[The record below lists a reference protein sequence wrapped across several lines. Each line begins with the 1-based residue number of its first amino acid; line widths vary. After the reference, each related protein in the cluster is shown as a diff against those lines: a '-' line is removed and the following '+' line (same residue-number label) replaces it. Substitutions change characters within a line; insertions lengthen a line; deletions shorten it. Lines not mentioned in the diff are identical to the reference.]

1 MKIENILRK
10 NIEEYL
16 IDQYSI
22 SSLNFDIS
30 RTKKDFV
37 GHLTV
42 VLFPLIPIIKKSP
55 NDIAVEIVNYVNSKS
70 EIIQDFNVIQGFL
83 NISFKDSFL
92 IKVFDSKKNEEKR
105 KKELFLIEFSS
116 PNTNKPLH
124 LGHIRNI
131 LLGDSVSRIFQHNS
145 INVHK
150 TQIINDRGI
159 HICKSMVAWMKFGND
174 SSPESEGLKGD
185 HFVGKYYVKYNE
197 EFENQVK
204 QLVLKGFSEDE
215 AKKNA
220 QIFIEAQEMLLKWEA
235 NDKDVIN
242 LWKKMNSWV
251 YEGFDQT
258 YKKLNVDFDSMYYE
272 SNTYLT
278 GKDIVLEGL
287 SKDIFFKKEDGSI
300 WVDLT
305 SQGLDEKLLLRSD
318 GTSVYITQD
327 IGTAYLRYK
336 DHPAMK
342 GMIYTTGNEQDYH
355 FDVLF
360 KVIGLIG
367 YPWSSK
373 LKHLSYGMVDLPSGK
388 MKSRE
393 GTVVD
398 ADDLI
403 DQMVEKAKSI
413 SESLGKT
420 NDYSDAKKNDLYKT
434 IALGALKYHILK
446 VDPKKRIL
454 FDPNES
460 IDFNGNTGPF
470 IQYTYARIKSLEKK
484 NSNNQDFSKVNIT
497 DKEREI
503 ILLLSEFD
511 SIANSSY
518 ENLNPA
524 LIANYT
530 YELVKSFNSFYQSS
544 TIIGNKPINSF
555 RIQLS
560 SKVGEQ
566 IKISMNLLGIDCQ
579 KECKK
584 KPLQMEWF
592 FLLWLV
598 LCVIICQLQ
607 QGYR

>member
-55 NDIAVEIVNYVNSKS
+55 NDIAVEIVNYVNNKS

-92 IKVFDSKKNEEKR
+92 IRVFDSKKHEEKR

-530 YELVKSFNSFYQSS
+530 YELVKSFNSYYQSS

-566 IKISMNLLGIDCQ
+566 IKISMNLLGIDLP
-579 KECKK
+579 ER
-584 KPLQMEWF
+584 M
-592 FLLWLV
+592 
-598 LCVIICQLQ
+598 
-607 QGYR
+607 

>member
-1 MKIENILRK
+1 MNIENILRK

-16 IDQYSI
+16 LDQYSI
-22 SSLNFDIS
+22 TSLNFDIS
-30 RTKKDFV
+30 RTKKDFI

-55 NDIAVEIVNYVNSKS
+55 NDIASEIVNYVNSKT

-92 IKVFDSKKNEEKR
+92 ISVFDSKNKEHKNQ
-105 KKELFLIEFSS
+105 KELFLIEFSS

-131 LLGDSVSRIFQHNS
+131 LLGDSVSRIFQYNS

-185 HFVGKYYVKYNE
+185 HFVGKYYVKYNH
-197 EFENQVK
+197 EFEHQVK

-287 SKDIFFKKEDGSI
+287 SKDVFFKKEDGSI

-327 IGTAYLRYK
+327 IGTAYLRYR

-367 YPWSSK
+367 YPWSSR

-420 NDYSDAKKNDLYKT
+420 NDYSDHKKNDLYKT

-454 FDPNES
+454 FDPNAS

-484 NSNNQDFSKVNIT
+484 NNNNLDFSKVNLNK
-497 DKEREI
+497 KEREI
-503 ILLLSEFD
+503 IILLSEFD
-511 SIANSSY
+511 LIAKSACN
-518 ENLNPA
+518 NLNPA
-524 LIANYT
+524 LIANYV
-530 YELVKSFNSFYQSS
+530 YELVKSYNSFYQSS
-544 TIIGNKPINSF
+544 TILGNKPINSF

-560 SKVGEQ
+560 TKVGEQ
-566 IKISMNLLGIDCQ
+566 IKTSMDLLGIDMP
-579 KECKK
+579 ER
-584 KPLQMEWF
+584 M
-592 FLLWLV
+592 
-598 LCVIICQLQ
+598 
-607 QGYR
+607 

>member
-16 IDQYSI
+16 LDQYSI

-55 NDIAVEIVNYVNSKS
+55 NDIAFEIVNYVNSKS

-92 IKVFDSKKNEEKR
+92 IRVFDSKKHEEKR

-204 QLVLKGFSEDE
+204 QLILKGFSEDE

-287 SKDIFFKKEDGSI
+287 NKDIFFKKEDGSI
-300 WVDLT
+300 WADLT
-305 SQGLDEKLLLRSD
+305 NQGLDEKLLLRSD

-336 DHPAMK
+336 DHPDMK

-373 LKHLSYGMVDLPSGK
+373 LKHLSYGMVDLPTGK

-484 NSNNQDFSKVNIT
+484 NSNNQDFSNVNIT

-566 IKISMNLLGIDCQ
+566 IKISMNLLGIDLP
-579 KECKK
+579 ER
-584 KPLQMEWF
+584 M
-592 FLLWLV
+592 
-598 LCVIICQLQ
+598 
-607 QGYR
+607 

>member
-16 IDQYSI
+16 IDQYSV

-55 NDIAVEIVNYVNSKS
+55 NDIAFEIVNYVNSKS
-70 EIIQDFNVIQGFL
+70 EIIQYFNVIQGFL

-92 IKVFDSKKNEEKR
+92 IKVFDSKKHEEKR

-287 SKDIFFKKEDGSI
+287 SEDIFFKKEDGSI

-484 NSNNQDFSKVNIT
+484 NSNNQDFSNVNIT

-566 IKISMNLLGIDCQ
+566 IKISMNLLGIDLP
-579 KECKK
+579 ER
-584 KPLQMEWF
+584 M
-592 FLLWLV
+592 
-598 LCVIICQLQ
+598 
-607 QGYR
+607 

>member
-92 IKVFDSKKNEEKR
+92 IKVFDSKKHEEKR

-159 HICKSMVAWMKFGND
+159 HICKSMVAWMKFGSD

-287 SKDIFFKKEDGSI
+287 NKDIFFKKEDGSI

-336 DHPAMK
+336 DHPDMK

-373 LKHLSYGMVDLPSGK
+373 LKHLSYGMVDLPTGK

-566 IKISMNLLGIDCQ
+566 IKISMNLLGIDLP
-579 KECKK
+579 ER
-584 KPLQMEWF
+584 M
-592 FLLWLV
+592 
-598 LCVIICQLQ
+598 
-607 QGYR
+607 

>member
-1 MKIENILRK
+1 MNIENILRK

-16 IDQYSI
+16 LDQYSI
-22 SSLNFDIS
+22 PSLNFDIS
-30 RTKKDFV
+30 RTKKDFI
-37 GHLTV
+37 GHFTV

-55 NDIAVEIVNYVNSKS
+55 NDIAFEIVNYVNSKT

-92 IKVFDSKKNEEKR
+92 ISVFDSRNKEHKNQ
-105 KKELFLIEFSS
+105 KELFLIEFSS

-131 LLGDSVSRIFQHNS
+131 LLGDSVSRIFQYNS

-159 HICKSMVAWMKFGND
+159 HICKSMVAWIKFGND

-185 HFVGKYYVKYNE
+185 HFVGKYYVKYND
-197 EFENQVK
+197 EFEHQVK

-258 YKKLNVDFDSMYYE
+258 YKKLNVDFDSIYYE

-287 SKDIFFKKEDGSI
+287 SKDVFFKKEDGSI

-367 YPWSSK
+367 YPWSSR

-420 NDYSDAKKNDLYKT
+420 NDYSDHKKNDLYKT

-454 FDPNES
+454 FDPNAS

-484 NSNNQDFSKVNIT
+484 NNNNLDFSKVNLNE
-497 DKEREI
+497 KEREI
-503 ILLLSEFD
+503 IILLSEFD
-511 SIANSSY
+511 LIAKSACK
-518 ENLNPA
+518 NLNPA
-524 LIANYT
+524 LIANYI
-530 YELVKSFNSFYQSS
+530 YELVKSYNSFYQSF
-544 TIIGNKPINSF
+544 TILGNKPINSF
-555 RIQLS
+555 RIHLS
-560 SKVGEQ
+560 TKVGEQ
-566 IKISMNLLGIDCQ
+566 IKTSMYLLGIDMP
-579 KECKK
+579 ER
-584 KPLQMEWF
+584 M
-592 FLLWLV
+592 
-598 LCVIICQLQ
+598 
-607 QGYR
+607 

>member
-1 MKIENILRK
+1 MNIENILRK

-16 IDQYSI
+16 LDQYSI
-22 SSLNFDIS
+22 PSLNFDIS
-30 RTKKDFV
+30 RTKKDFI

-42 VLFPLIPIIKKSP
+42 VLFPLVPIIKKSP
-55 NDIAVEIVNYVNSKS
+55 NDIAFEIVNYVNCKT

-92 IKVFDSKKNEEKR
+92 ISVFDSKNKEHKNQN
-105 KKELFLIEFSS
+105 ELFLIEFSS

-131 LLGDSVSRIFQHNS
+131 LLGDSISRIFQHNS

-185 HFVGKYYVKYNE
+185 HFVGKYYVRYND
-197 EFENQVK
+197 EFEHQVK

-215 AKKNA
+215 AKKNS

-235 NDKDVIN
+235 NDKDVMN

-272 SNTYLT
+272 SNTYLI

-287 SKDIFFKKEDGSI
+287 SKDVFFKKEDGSI

-413 SESLGKT
+413 SESLGKI
-420 NDYSDAKKNDLYKT
+420 NDYSDHKKNDLYKT

-454 FDPNES
+454 FDPNAS

-484 NSNNQDFSKVNIT
+484 NKNSLDFSKVNLNE
-497 DKEREI
+497 KEREI
-503 ILLLSEFD
+503 IIILSEFD
-511 SIANSSY
+511 LISKSACK
-518 ENLNPA
+518 NLNPA
-524 LIANYT
+524 LIANYI
-530 YELVKSFNSFYQSS
+530 YELVKSYNSFYQSS
-544 TIIGNKPINSF
+544 TILGNKPINSF
-555 RIQLS
+555 RIHLS
-560 SKVGEQ
+560 TKVGEQ
-566 IKISMNLLGIDCQ
+566 IKTSMDLLGIDMP
-579 KECKK
+579 ER
-584 KPLQMEWF
+584 M
-592 FLLWLV
+592 
-598 LCVIICQLQ
+598 
-607 QGYR
+607 

>member
-16 IDQYSI
+16 LDQYSI

-55 NDIAVEIVNYVNSKS
+55 NDIAFEIVNYVNSKS

-92 IKVFDSKKNEEKR
+92 IKVFDSKKHEEKR

-197 EFENQVK
+197 EFEHQVK

-287 SKDIFFKKEDGSI
+287 NKDIFFKKEDGSI
-300 WVDLT
+300 WADLT
-305 SQGLDEKLLLRSD
+305 NQGLDEKLLLRSD

-336 DHPAMK
+336 DHPDMK

-373 LKHLSYGMVDLPSGK
+373 LKHLSYGMVDLPTGK

-484 NSNNQDFSKVNIT
+484 NSNNQDFSNVNIT

-566 IKISMNLLGIDCQ
+566 IKNINESFRNR
-579 KECKK
+579 
-584 KPLQMEWF
+584 F
-592 FLLWLV
+592 A
-598 LCVIICQLQ
+598 
-607 QGYR
+607 

>member
-16 IDQYSI
+16 LDQYSI

-55 NDIAVEIVNYVNSKS
+55 NDIAFEIVNYVNSKS

-92 IKVFDSKKNEEKR
+92 IKVFDSKKHEEKR

-159 HICKSMVAWMKFGND
+159 HICKSMVAWMKFGSD
-174 SSPESEGLKGD
+174 STPESEGLKGD

-197 EFENQVK
+197 EFEHQVK

-287 SKDIFFKKEDGSI
+287 NKDIFFIKEDGSI

-305 SQGLDEKLLLRSD
+305 NQGLDEKLLLRSD

-336 DHPAMK
+336 DHPDMK

-373 LKHLSYGMVDLPSGK
+373 LKHLSYGMVDLPTGK

-484 NSNNQDFSKVNIT
+484 NSNNQDFSNVNIT

-566 IKISMNLLGIDCQ
+566 IKISMNLLGIDLP
-579 KECKK
+579 ER
-584 KPLQMEWF
+584 M
-592 FLLWLV
+592 
-598 LCVIICQLQ
+598 
-607 QGYR
+607 

>member
-1 MKIENILRK
+1 MNIENILRK
-10 NIEEYL
+10 NIEKYL
-16 IDQYSI
+16 LDQYSI
-22 SSLNFDIS
+22 PSLDFDIS

-37 GHLTV
+37 GHLTI

-55 NDIAVEIVNYVNSKS
+55 NDIAFEIVNYVNCKT

-92 IKVFDSKKNEEKR
+92 ISVFDSKNKEHKNQN
-105 KKELFLIEFSS
+105 ELFLIEFSS

-131 LLGDSVSRIFQHNS
+131 LLGDSISRIFQHNS

-185 HFVGKYYVKYNE
+185 HFVGKYYVRYND
-197 EFENQVK
+197 EFEQQVK

-215 AKKNA
+215 AKKNS

-235 NDKDVIN
+235 NDKDVMN

-272 SNTYLT
+272 SNTYLI

-287 SKDIFFKKEDGSI
+287 SKDVFFKKEDGSI

-360 KVIGLIG
+360 KVIGIIG

-420 NDYSDAKKNDLYKT
+420 NDYSDHKKNDLYKT

-454 FDPNES
+454 FDPNAS

-484 NSNNQDFSKVNIT
+484 NKNSLDFSKVNLNE
-497 DKEREI
+497 KEREI
-503 ILLLSEFD
+503 IIILSEFD
-511 SIANSSY
+511 LISKSACK
-518 ENLNPA
+518 NLNPA
-524 LIANYT
+524 LIANYI
-530 YELVKSFNSFYQSS
+530 YELVKSYNSFYQSS
-544 TIIGNKPINSF
+544 TILGNKPINSF

-566 IKISMNLLGIDCQ
+566 IKTSMDLLGIDMP
-579 KECKK
+579 ER
-584 KPLQMEWF
+584 M
-592 FLLWLV
+592 
-598 LCVIICQLQ
+598 
-607 QGYR
+607 

>member
-16 IDQYSI
+16 LDQYSI

-55 NDIAVEIVNYVNSKS
+55 NDIAFEIVNYVNSKS

-92 IKVFDSKKNEEKR
+92 IKVFDSKKHEEKR

-159 HICKSMVAWMKFGND
+159 HICKSMVAWMKFGSD
-174 SSPESEGLKGD
+174 STPESEGLKGD

-197 EFENQVK
+197 EFEHQVK

-287 SKDIFFKKEDGSI
+287 NKGIFFKKEDGSI
-300 WVDLT
+300 WADLT
-305 SQGLDEKLLLRSD
+305 NQGLDEKLLLRSD

-336 DHPAMK
+336 DHPDMK

-484 NSNNQDFSKVNIT
+484 NSNNQDFSNVNIT

-566 IKISMNLLGIDCQ
+566 IKISMNLLGIDLP
-579 KECKK
+579 ER
-584 KPLQMEWF
+584 M
-592 FLLWLV
+592 
-598 LCVIICQLQ
+598 
-607 QGYR
+607 

>member
-16 IDQYSI
+16 LDQYSI

-92 IKVFDSKKNEEKR
+92 IKVFDSKKHEEKR

-159 HICKSMVAWMKFGND
+159 HICKSMVAWMKFGSD
-174 SSPESEGLKGD
+174 STPESEGLKGD

-197 EFENQVK
+197 EFEHQVK

-287 SKDIFFKKEDGSI
+287 NKGIFFKKEDGSI
-300 WVDLT
+300 WADLT
-305 SQGLDEKLLLRSD
+305 NQGLDEKLLLRSD

-336 DHPAMK
+336 DHPDMK

-373 LKHLSYGMVDLPSGK
+373 LKHLSYGMVDLPTGK

-484 NSNNQDFSKVNIT
+484 NSNNQDFSNVNIT

-566 IKISMNLLGIDCQ
+566 IKISMNLLGIDLP
-579 KECKK
+579 ER
-584 KPLQMEWF
+584 M
-592 FLLWLV
+592 
-598 LCVIICQLQ
+598 
-607 QGYR
+607 

>member
-1 MKIENILRK
+1 MNIENILRK
-10 NIEEYL
+10 NIEKYL
-16 IDQYSI
+16 LDQYSI
-22 SSLNFDIS
+22 PSLDFDIS
-30 RTKKDFV
+30 RTKKDFI

-55 NDIAVEIVNYVNSKS
+55 NDIAFEIVNYVNCKT

-92 IKVFDSKKNEEKR
+92 ISVFDSKNKEHKNQN
-105 KKELFLIEFSS
+105 ELFLIEFSS

-131 LLGDSVSRIFQHNS
+131 LLGDSISRIFQHNS

-185 HFVGKYYVKYNE
+185 HFVGKYYVRYND
-197 EFENQVK
+197 EFEHQVK

-215 AKKNA
+215 AKKNS

-235 NDKDVIN
+235 NDKDVMN

-287 SKDIFFKKEDGSI
+287 SKDVFFKKEDGSI

-420 NDYSDAKKNDLYKT
+420 NDYSDHKKNDLYKT

-454 FDPNES
+454 FDPNAS

-484 NSNNQDFSKVNIT
+484 NKNSLDFSKVNLNE
-497 DKEREI
+497 KEREI
-503 ILLLSEFD
+503 IIILSEFD
-511 SIANSSY
+511 LISKSACK
-518 ENLNPA
+518 NLNPA
-524 LIANYT
+524 LIANYI
-530 YELVKSFNSFYQSS
+530 YELVKSYNSFYQSS
-544 TIIGNKPINSF
+544 TILGNKPINSF

-566 IKISMNLLGIDCQ
+566 IKTSMDLLGIDMP
-579 KECKK
+579 ER
-584 KPLQMEWF
+584 M
-592 FLLWLV
+592 
-598 LCVIICQLQ
+598 
-607 QGYR
+607 

>member
-16 IDQYSI
+16 LDQYSI

-92 IKVFDSKKNEEKR
+92 IKVFDSKKHEEKR

-159 HICKSMVAWMKFGND
+159 HICKSMVAWMKFGSD
-174 SSPESEGLKGD
+174 STPESEGLKGD

-197 EFENQVK
+197 EFEHQVK

-336 DHPAMK
+336 DHPDMK

-373 LKHLSYGMVDLPSGK
+373 LKHLSYGMVDLPTGK

-566 IKISMNLLGIDCQ
+566 IKISMNLLGIDLP
-579 KECKK
+579 ER
-584 KPLQMEWF
+584 M
-592 FLLWLV
+592 
-598 LCVIICQLQ
+598 
-607 QGYR
+607 

>member
-1 MKIENILRK
+1 MNIENILRK
-10 NIEEYL
+10 NIQKYL
-16 IDQYSI
+16 LDQYSI
-22 SSLNFDIS
+22 PSLDFDIS
-30 RTKKDFV
+30 RTKKDFI

-55 NDIAVEIVNYVNSKS
+55 NDIALEIVNYVNCKT

-92 IKVFDSKKNEEKR
+92 ISVFDSKNKEHKNQN
-105 KKELFLIEFSS
+105 ELFLIEFSS

-131 LLGDSVSRIFQHNS
+131 LLGDSISRIFQHNS

-185 HFVGKYYVKYNE
+185 HFVGKYYVRYND
-197 EFENQVK
+197 EFEHQVK

-215 AKKNA
+215 AKKNS

-235 NDKDVIN
+235 NDKDVMN

-287 SKDIFFKKEDGSI
+287 SKDVFFKKEDGSI

-413 SESLGKT
+413 SESLGKI
-420 NDYSDAKKNDLYKT
+420 NDYSDHKKNDLYKT

-454 FDPNES
+454 FDPNAS

-484 NSNNQDFSKVNIT
+484 NKNSLDFSKVNLNE
-497 DKEREI
+497 KEREI
-503 ILLLSEFD
+503 IIILSEFD
-511 SIANSSY
+511 LISKSACK
-518 ENLNPA
+518 NLNPA
-524 LIANYT
+524 LIANYI
-530 YELVKSFNSFYQSS
+530 YELVKSYNSFYQSS
-544 TIIGNKPINSF
+544 TILGNKPINSF

-566 IKISMNLLGIDCQ
+566 IKTSMDLLGIDMP
-579 KECKK
+579 ER
-584 KPLQMEWF
+584 M
-592 FLLWLV
+592 
-598 LCVIICQLQ
+598 
-607 QGYR
+607 

>member
-1 MKIENILRK
+1 MNIENILRK

-16 IDQYSI
+16 LDQYSI
-22 SSLNFDIS
+22 PSLNFDIS
-30 RTKKDFV
+30 RTKKDFI

-55 NDIAVEIVNYVNSKS
+55 NDIAFEIVNYVNSKT

-92 IKVFDSKKNEEKR
+92 ISVFDSKNKEHKNQ
-105 KKELFLIEFSS
+105 KELFLIEFSS

-131 LLGDSVSRIFQHNS
+131 LLGDSVSRIFQYNS

-185 HFVGKYYVKYNE
+185 HFVGKYYVKYNH
-197 EFENQVK
+197 EFEHQVK

-287 SKDIFFKKEDGSI
+287 SKDVFFKKEDGSI

-367 YPWSSK
+367 YPWSSR

-420 NDYSDAKKNDLYKT
+420 NDYSDHKKNDLYKT

-454 FDPNES
+454 FDPNAS

-484 NSNNQDFSKVNIT
+484 NNNKLDFSKVNLNK
-497 DKEREI
+497 KEREI
-503 ILLLSEFD
+503 IILLSEFD
-511 SIANSSY
+511 LIAKSACN
-518 ENLNPA
+518 NLNPA
-524 LIANYT
+524 LIANYV
-530 YELVKSFNSFYQSS
+530 YELVKSYNSFYQSS
-544 TIIGNKPINSF
+544 TILGNKPINSF

-560 SKVGEQ
+560 TKVGEQ
-566 IKISMNLLGIDCQ
+566 IKTSMDLLGIDMP
-579 KECKK
+579 ER
-584 KPLQMEWF
+584 M
-592 FLLWLV
+592 
-598 LCVIICQLQ
+598 
-607 QGYR
+607 

>member
-16 IDQYSI
+16 LDQYSI

-55 NDIAVEIVNYVNSKS
+55 NDIAFEIVNYVNSKS

-92 IKVFDSKKNEEKR
+92 IKVFDSKKHEEKR

-287 SKDIFFKKEDGSI
+287 NKDIFFKKEDGSI
-300 WVDLT
+300 WADLT
-305 SQGLDEKLLLRSD
+305 NQGLDEKLLLRSD

-336 DHPAMK
+336 DHPDMK

-484 NSNNQDFSKVNIT
+484 NSNNQDFSNVNIT

-566 IKISMNLLGIDCQ
+566 IKISMNLLGIDLP
-579 KECKK
+579 ER
-584 KPLQMEWF
+584 M
-592 FLLWLV
+592 
-598 LCVIICQLQ
+598 
-607 QGYR
+607 

>member
-16 IDQYSI
+16 LDQYSI

-55 NDIAVEIVNYVNSKS
+55 NDIGVEIVNYVNGKS
-70 EIIQDFNVIQGFL
+70 EIIQDFNVIKGFL
-83 NISFKDSFL
+83 NISFNDSFL
-92 IKVFDSKKNEEKR
+92 IRVFDSKKHEEKR

-145 INVHK
+145 MNVHK

-197 EFENQVK
+197 EFERQVK

-215 AKKNA
+215 AKMNA

-235 NDKDVIN
+235 NDKNVIN

-470 IQYTYARIKSLEKK
+470 IQYTYARIRSLEKK

-497 DKEREI
+497 EKEREI

-555 RIQLS
+555 RIKLS
-560 SKVGEQ
+560 LKVGEQ
-566 IKISMNLLGIDCQ
+566 IKISMNLLGIDLP
-579 KECKK
+579 ER
-584 KPLQMEWF
+584 M
-592 FLLWLV
+592 
-598 LCVIICQLQ
+598 
-607 QGYR
+607 

>member
-16 IDQYSI
+16 LDQYSI
-22 SSLNFDIS
+22 KSLNFDIS
-30 RTKKDFV
+30 RTKKDFI
-37 GHLTV
+37 GHFTV
-42 VLFPLIPIIKKSP
+42 VLFPLIPLIKKSP
-55 NDIAVEIVNYVNSKS
+55 NDIAIEIVNYVNSSS

-92 IKVFDSKKNEEKR
+92 ISVFNSKNEQEKSQ
-105 KKELFLIEFSS
+105 KDLFLIEFSS

-131 LLGDSVSRIFQHNS
+131 LLGDSISRIFQHNS

-159 HICKSMVAWMKFGND
+159 HICKSMVAWLKFGND
-174 SSPESEGLKGD
+174 SSPETEDLKGD

-197 EFENQVK
+197 EFEHQVK

-251 YEGFDQT
+251 YDGFDQT
-258 YKKLNVDFDSMYYE
+258 YEKLNVDFDSMYYE

-278 GKDIVLEGL
+278 GKDIVLDGL

-336 DHPAMK
+336 DHPEMK

-360 KVIGLIG
+360 KVISLIE

-403 DQMVEKAKSI
+403 DQMVEKAKTI

-420 NDYSDAKKNDLYKT
+420 NDYSDAKKNNLYKK

-484 NSNNQDFSKVNIT
+484 NINNQDYRKVSLT
-497 DKEREI
+497 EKEREI
-503 ILLLSEFD
+503 ILLLSGFD
-511 SIANSSY
+511 SIAYSSY

-566 IKISMNLLGIDCQ
+566 IKISMNLLGVDLP
-579 KECKK
+579 ER
-584 KPLQMEWF
+584 M
-592 FLLWLV
+592 
-598 LCVIICQLQ
+598 
-607 QGYR
+607 

>member
-16 IDQYSI
+16 LDQYSI

-55 NDIAVEIVNYVNSKS
+55 NDIAFEIVNYVNSKS

-83 NISFKDSFL
+83 NISFQDSFL
-92 IKVFDSKKNEEKR
+92 IKVFDSKKHKEKR
-105 KKELFLIEFSS
+105 KKQLFLIEFSS

-159 HICKSMVAWMKFGND
+159 HICKSMVAWMKFGSD
-174 SSPESEGLKGD
+174 STPESEGLKGD

-197 EFENQVK
+197 EFEHQVK

-287 SKDIFFKKEDGSI
+287 NKDIFFKKEDGSI
-300 WVDLT
+300 WADLT
-305 SQGLDEKLLLRSD
+305 NQGLDEKLLLRSD

-336 DHPAMK
+336 DHPDMK

-373 LKHLSYGMVDLPSGK
+373 LKHLSYGMVDLPTGK

-484 NSNNQDFSKVNIT
+484 NSNNQDFSNVNIT

-566 IKISMNLLGIDCQ
+566 IKISMNLLGIDLP
-579 KECKK
+579 ER
-584 KPLQMEWF
+584 M
-592 FLLWLV
+592 
-598 LCVIICQLQ
+598 
-607 QGYR
+607 

>member
-16 IDQYSI
+16 LDQYSI
-22 SSLNFDIS
+22 KSLNFDIS
-30 RTKKDFV
+30 RTKKDFI
-37 GHLTV
+37 GHFTV
-42 VLFPLIPIIKKSP
+42 VLFPLIPLIKKSP
-55 NDIAVEIVNYVNSKS
+55 NDIAIEIVNYVNSNS

-92 IKVFDSKKNEEKR
+92 ISVFNSKNEQEKSQ
-105 KKELFLIEFSS
+105 KDLFLIEFSS

-131 LLGDSVSRIFQHNS
+131 LLGDSISRILQHNS

-150 TQIINDRGI
+150 TQIINDRVI
-159 HICKSMVAWMKFGND
+159 HICKSMVAWLKFGND
-174 SSPESEGLKGD
+174 SSPETEDLKGD

-197 EFENQVK
+197 EFEHQVK

-251 YEGFDQT
+251 YDGFDQT
-258 YKKLNVDFDSMYYE
+258 YEKLNVDFDSMYYE

-278 GKDIVLEGL
+278 GKDIVLDGL

-336 DHPAMK
+336 DHPEMK

-360 KVIGLIG
+360 KVISLIE

-403 DQMVEKAKSI
+403 DQMVEKAKTI

-420 NDYSDAKKNDLYKT
+420 NDYSDAKKNNLYKK

-484 NSNNQDFSKVNIT
+484 NSNNQDYRKVSLT
-497 DKEREI
+497 EKEREI
-503 ILLLSEFD
+503 ILLLSGFD
-511 SIANSSY
+511 SIAYSSY

-566 IKISMNLLGIDCQ
+566 IKISMNLLGVDLP
-579 KECKK
+579 ER
-584 KPLQMEWF
+584 M
-592 FLLWLV
+592 
-598 LCVIICQLQ
+598 
-607 QGYR
+607 

>member
-1 MKIENILRK
+1 MNIENILRK
-10 NIEEYL
+10 NIEKYL
-16 IDQYSI
+16 LDQYSI
-22 SSLNFDIS
+22 PSLDFDIS

-37 GHLTV
+37 GHLTI

-55 NDIAVEIVNYVNSKS
+55 NDIAFEIVNYVNCKT

-92 IKVFDSKKNEEKR
+92 ISVFDSKNKEHKNQN
-105 KKELFLIEFSS
+105 ELFLIEFSS

-131 LLGDSVSRIFQHNS
+131 LLGDSISRIFQHNS

-185 HFVGKYYVKYNE
+185 HFVGKYYVRYND
-197 EFENQVK
+197 EFEHQVK

-215 AKKNA
+215 AKKNS

-235 NDKDVIN
+235 NDKDVMN

-272 SNTYLT
+272 SNTYLI

-287 SKDIFFKKEDGSI
+287 SKDVFFKKEDGSI

-413 SESLGKT
+413 SESLGKI
-420 NDYSDAKKNDLYKT
+420 NDYSDHKKNDLYKT

-454 FDPNES
+454 FDPNAS

-484 NSNNQDFSKVNIT
+484 NKNSLDFSKVNLNE
-497 DKEREI
+497 KEREI
-503 ILLLSEFD
+503 IIILSEFD
-511 SIANSSY
+511 LISKSACK
-518 ENLNPA
+518 NLNPA
-524 LIANYT
+524 LIANYI
-530 YELVKSFNSFYQSS
+530 YELVKSYNSFYQSS
-544 TIIGNKPINSF
+544 TILGNKPINSF
-555 RIQLS
+555 RIHLS
-560 SKVGEQ
+560 TKVGEQ
-566 IKISMNLLGIDCQ
+566 IKTSMDLLGIDMP
-579 KECKK
+579 ER
-584 KPLQMEWF
+584 M
-592 FLLWLV
+592 
-598 LCVIICQLQ
+598 
-607 QGYR
+607 

>member
-1 MKIENILRK
+1 MNIENILRK

-16 IDQYSI
+16 LDQYSI
-22 SSLNFDIS
+22 PSLNFDIS
-30 RTKKDFV
+30 RTKKDFI

-55 NDIAVEIVNYVNSKS
+55 NDIALEIVNYVNSKT

-92 IKVFDSKKNEEKR
+92 ISFFDSKNKEHKNQ
-105 KKELFLIEFSS
+105 KELFLIEFSS

-174 SSPESEGLKGD
+174 SSPESEGLKGE
-185 HFVGKYYVKYNE
+185 HFVGKYYVKYNH
-197 EFENQVK
+197 EFEHQVK

-287 SKDIFFKKEDGSI
+287 SKDVFFKKEDGSI

-367 YPWSSK
+367 YPWSSR

-420 NDYSDAKKNDLYKT
+420 NDYSDHKKNDLYKT

-454 FDPNES
+454 FDPNAS

-470 IQYTYARIKSLEKK
+470 IQYTFVRIVSLLNKLEDLKK
-484 NSNNQDFSKVNIT
+484 LNFNLERVILSP
-497 DKEREI
+497 KEIEV
-503 ILLLSEFD
+503 LK
-511 SIANSSY
+511 SIANFPLVLKQSAEKLAPY
-518 ENLNPA
+518 L
-524 LIANYT
+524 LANYLYT
-530 YELVKSFNSFYQSS
+530 LVKSFNSFYQDNPILAEENLDQRNFRVKLSLLTS
-544 TIIGNKPINSF
+544 KIIKGGMEI
-555 RIQLS
+555 
-560 SKVGEQ
+560 
-566 IKISMNLLGIDCQ
+566 LGIDMP
-579 KECKK
+579 KR
-584 KPLQMEWF
+584 M
-592 FLLWLV
+592 
-598 LCVIICQLQ
+598 
-607 QGYR
+607 

>member
-16 IDQYSI
+16 LDQYSI

-55 NDIAVEIVNYVNSKS
+55 NDIAVEIVDYVNSKS

-92 IKVFDSKKNEEKR
+92 IKVFDSKKHEEKR

-159 HICKSMVAWMKFGND
+159 HICKSMVAWMKFGSD
-174 SSPESEGLKGD
+174 STPESEGLKGD

-197 EFENQVK
+197 EFEHQVK

-287 SKDIFFKKEDGSI
+287 NKGIFFKKEDGSI
-300 WVDLT
+300 WADLT
-305 SQGLDEKLLLRSD
+305 NQGLDEKLLLRSD

-336 DHPAMK
+336 DHPDMK

-373 LKHLSYGMVDLPSGK
+373 LKHLSYGMVDLPTGK

-484 NSNNQDFSKVNIT
+484 NSNNQDFSNVNIT

-566 IKISMNLLGIDCQ
+566 IKISMNLLGIDLP
-579 KECKK
+579 ER
-584 KPLQMEWF
+584 M
-592 FLLWLV
+592 
-598 LCVIICQLQ
+598 
-607 QGYR
+607 

>member
-16 IDQYSI
+16 LDQYSI

-55 NDIAVEIVNYVNSKS
+55 NDIGVEIVNYVNGKS
-70 EIIQDFNVIQGFL
+70 EIIQDFNVIKGFL
-83 NISFKDSFL
+83 NISFNDSFL
-92 IKVFDSKKNEEKR
+92 IRVFDSKKHEEKR

-131 LLGDSVSRIFQHNS
+131 LLGDSVSRIFQYNS
-145 INVHK
+145 MNVHK

-197 EFENQVK
+197 EFERQVK

-215 AKKNA
+215 AKMNA

-251 YEGFDQT
+251 YQGFDQT

-305 SQGLDEKLLLRSD
+305 SQGLDEKILLRSD

-470 IQYTYARIKSLEKK
+470 IQYTYARIRSLEKK

-497 DKEREI
+497 EKEREI

-555 RIQLS
+555 RIKLS
-560 SKVGEQ
+560 LKVGEQ
-566 IKISMNLLGIDCQ
+566 IKISMNLLGIDLP
-579 KECKK
+579 ER
-584 KPLQMEWF
+584 M
-592 FLLWLV
+592 
-598 LCVIICQLQ
+598 
-607 QGYR
+607 